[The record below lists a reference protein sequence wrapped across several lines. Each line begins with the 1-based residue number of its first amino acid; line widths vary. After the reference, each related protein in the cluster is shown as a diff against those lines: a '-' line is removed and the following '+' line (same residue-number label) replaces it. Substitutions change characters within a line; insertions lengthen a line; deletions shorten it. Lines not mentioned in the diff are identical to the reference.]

1 MIEIQEVS
9 PRFGANIKVI
19 GVGGGGSNMIGHLI
33 NTGTYEGIELA
44 VANTDAQAISSSS
57 APIRIQLGA
66 KLTKGLGAGMKP
78 QVGKD
83 AALESYEELKQFLE
97 NTDIVFISAGLGGG
111 TGTGAAPVI
120 AKAAKEVG
128 ALTVSIVTKP
138 FRWEGRQRAKLAE
151 EGYRELKAESDSI
164 VVIPN
169 EKLLSIVDKNL
180 GLKDS
185 FRIVDDVLVRAVNG
199 MSGVIL
205 SHSAGDI
212 NVDFADVKTVMHHKG
227 MALMGIGESS
237 GADAAKEAIKMAI
250 ESPLFDN
257 MSINGAKGVLVHF
270 YFNPD
275 YPLAEIS
282 NAMEIVESNTDPEA
296 EVIFG
301 TTTDA
306 NLERDKV
313 RITIVATGFEREVAQ
328 QSSNAQEPNNSEES
342 SALKLVNPKDMSQKI
357 NQQDSIM
364 LARKKVS
371 GGECVNDDILEIPA
385 FIRRQMD

>member
-9 PRFGANIKVI
+9 PKFGANIKVI
-19 GVGGGGSNMIGHLI
+19 GVGGGGSNMVGHLI
-33 NTGTYEGIELA
+33 DTGTYEGIELA
-44 VANTDAQAISSSS
+44 VANTDAQAISSSN

-138 FRWEGRQRAKLAE
+138 FRWEGRQRAKLAD

-180 GLKDS
+180 GMKDS
-185 FRIVDDVLVRAVNG
+185 FRIVDDVLARAVNG

-212 NVDFADVKTVMHHKG
+212 NVDFADVKTVMNHKG

-237 GADAAKEAIKMAI
+237 GTDAAKEAIKIAI

-270 YFNPD
+270 YINPD

-282 NAMEIVESNTDPEA
+282 NAMDIIYSNTDPEA

-306 NLERDKV
+306 SLERDKV
-313 RITIVATGFEREVAQ
+313 RITIVATGFERDIAQ
-328 QSSNAQEPNNSEES
+328 STPNAQEPNNNEDNST
-342 SALKLVNPKDMSQKI
+342 LKLVNPKDMSQKI
-357 NQQDSIM
+357 NQQDSITF
-364 LARKKVS
+364 ARKKVS
-371 GGECVNDDILEIPA
+371 GGEYANDDFLDIPA
-385 FIRRQMD
+385 FLRRQMD

>member
-306 NLERDKV
+306 SLERDKV

-328 QSSNAQEPNNSEES
+328 SSNTQEPSNSEEGS
-342 SALKLVNPKDMSQKI
+342 TLKLVNPKDMSQKI

-371 GGECVNDDILEIPA
+371 GGECVNDDVLEIPS

>member
-1 MIEIQEVS
+1 MIEIQEVNPS
-9 PRFGANIKVI
+9 SGARIKVI

-33 NTGTYEGIELA
+33 EVGTYENIELA
-44 VANTDAQAISSSS
+44 IANTDAQAINVSK

-66 KLTKGLGAGMKP
+66 KLTKGLGAGMRP

-97 NTDIVFISAGLGGG
+97 GTDIVFISAGLGGG

-138 FRWEGRQRAKLAE
+138 FRWEGKQRAKLAE
-151 EGYRELKAESDSI
+151 EGYVALREESDSI

-180 GLKDS
+180 GIKDS

-205 SHSAGDI
+205 TEGNI
-212 NVDFADVKTVMHHKG
+212 NVDFADVKTIMEHRG
-227 MALMGIGESS
+227 MALMGIGEAS
-237 GADAAKEAIKMAI
+237 GADSTKEAIKLAI

-257 MSINGAKGVLVHF
+257 MSISGAKGVLVHF
-270 YFNPD
+270 YINPD
-275 YPLAEIS
+275 CPMSEIS
-282 NAMEIVESNTDPEA
+282 EAMDIVHNNVNNDA
-296 EVIFG
+296 VEVIFG
-301 TTTDA
+301 FTHD
-306 NLERDKV
+306 ESIEKDKA
-313 RITIVATGFEREVAQ
+313 RATIIATGFEHESPNISTARTTDDVALQ
-328 QSSNAQEPNNSEES
+328 
-342 SALKLVNPKDMSQKI
+342 LVNPKDMSQKI
-357 NQQDSIM
+357 SQQESLM
-364 LARKKVS
+364 VARKKVS
-371 GGECVNDDILEIPA
+371 GGEFTNEEMLDIPA
-385 FIRRQMD
+385 YLRRQMD

>member
-1 MIEIQEVS
+1 MIEIQEVNPNDFS
-9 PRFGANIKVI
+9 AKIKVI
-19 GVGGGGSNMIGHLI
+19 GVGGGGSNMVAHLI
-33 NTGTYEGIELA
+33 NTGTYDGIELA
-44 VANTDAQAISSSS
+44 VANTDAQAISTSN

-83 AALESYEELKQFLE
+83 AALESYEDLKNFLE
-97 NTDIVFISAGLGGG
+97 GTDIVFISAGLGGG
-111 TGTGAAPVI
+111 TGTGAAPII
-120 AKAAKEVG
+120 AKAAKEAG

-138 FRWEGRQRAKLAE
+138 FKWEGRQRARLAE
-151 EGYRELKAESDSI
+151 DGYKELKAESDSI

-169 EKLLSIVDKNL
+169 DKLLSIVDKNL

-212 NVDFADVKTVMHHKG
+212 NVDFADVKTVMNHKG
-227 MALMGIGESS
+227 LALMGIGEAS
-237 GADAAKEAIKMAI
+237 GADAAKEAIKIAI

-257 MSINGAKGVLVHF
+257 MSINGAKGVLIHF

-275 YPLAEIS
+275 YPIYEMQ
-282 NAMEIVESNTDPEA
+282 NAMEIIYENTDPEA

-301 TTTDA
+301 TTTDESI
-306 NLERDKV
+306 ERDKV
-313 RITIVATGFEREVAQ
+313 RVTIIATGFEKEALQ
-328 QSSNAQEPNNSEES
+328 NI
-342 SALKLVNPKDMSQKI
+342 SAEIDAAPLKLVSPKDMSQKI
-357 NQQDSIM
+357 NQVDM
-364 LARKKVS
+364 VKKKVS
-371 GGECVNDDILEIPA
+371 GADFIGEEMLDVPTFLRN
-385 FIRRQMD
+385 QMD